1 MPKGET
7 LQRVKDDVLEDIKFM
22 KKHISLTENKS
33 MNPSFSETVQ
43 QIVYELIKLKG
54 IKRESQ
60 DEVDIK
66 GHDYILKKKR
76 MDTNFDPMLRIWL
89 DVTQDFLKRERIVSK
104 KISIPDLVL
113 IMLEYYVKQY
123 PELEK
128 LINQYK
134 LIQRQPVIDKMVE
147 RERGY

>member
-33 MNPSFSETVQ
+33 INPSFSETVQ
-43 QIVYELIKLKG
+43 QIVYELIKMKG

-66 GHDYILKKKR
+66 GHDYILKKNR

-123 PELEK
+123 PELQK

-134 LIQRQPVIDKMVE
+134 LVQRQPVIDKMVK

>member
-1 MPKGET
+1 T

-33 MNPSFSETVQ
+33 MNPSFSETIQ